1 MTSAQDPSEGTERLA
16 GRVAVITGAA
26 RGIGYQIALRLGRE
40 GMRVVI
46 ADLDAP
52 KLAEAERELHAQGVQ
67 AVAMPVD
74 VSDFADVDRL
84 PRIALSAFGAI
95 DVVCLNAGVNATHVP
110 TWEIGLEDWD
120 WILKPNVWGVLNGI
134 RAFVP
139 RMLALE
145 RAGATGGH
153 IVITSSNGALR
164 MRASSGP
171 YPTTKRF
178 VLSAA
183 ESLYHDLKQA
193 GSELRVSALLPGGIR
208 TSEAMARRGEPR
220 VTRTEEQQDAEHRNL
235 LPEEVAE
242 IVLGAIL
249 EPRFYVLTHPE
260 RSHRL
265 VRSRLESILED
276 RDPTPAVVF

>member
-1 MTSAQDPSEGTERLA
+1 MTSAQDPSEGTEQLA

-26 RGIGYQIALRLGRE
+26 RGIGYQIALRFGRE

-52 KLAEAERELHAQGVQ
+52 RLAEAERELHAQGVQ
-67 AVAMPVD
+67 AVAIPVD
-74 VSDFADVDRL
+74 VSDFADIDRL

-95 DVVCLNAGVNATHVP
+95 DVVCLNAGVNAAHVP

-208 TSEAMARRGEPR
+208 TSEAMARPR
-220 VTRTEEQQDAEHRNL
+220 RAAHR
-235 LPEEVAE
+235 
-242 IVLGAIL
+242 
-249 EPRFYVLTHPE
+249 
-260 RSHRL
+260 
-265 VRSRLESILED
+265 ED
-276 RDPTPAVVF
+276 RGAAGRGAPQPAAGGGRRDRARRDPRAALLRAHPPGALAQPRALPARVHPR

>member
-52 KLAEAERELHAQGVQ
+52 RLAEAERELHAQGVQ
-67 AVAMPVD
+67 AVAIPVD
-74 VSDFADVDRL
+74 VSDFADIDRL

-110 TWEIGLEDWD
+110 TWEIGIEDWD

-208 TSEAMARRGEPR
+208 TSEAMARRGEAR
-220 VTRTEEQQDAEHRNL
+220 IARTEEQQDAEHRNL
-235 LPEEVAE
+235 LPEEVAG

>member
-1 MTSAQDPSEGTERLA
+1 MTSPQDPSEGTEQLS

-52 KLAEAERELHAQGVQ
+52 RLAEAERELHAQGVQ
-67 AVAMPVD
+67 AVAIPVD
-74 VSDFADVDRL
+74 VSDFADIDRL

-220 VTRTEEQQDAEHRNL
+220 TSRTEEQQDAEHRNL

-265 VRSRLESILED
+265 VRSRLESILKD

>member
-1 MTSAQDPSEGTERLA
+1 MTSAQDPSEGTEQLA

-26 RGIGYQIALRLGRE
+26 RGIGYQIALRFGRE

-52 KLAEAERELHAQGVQ
+52 RLAEAERELHAQGVQ
-67 AVAMPVD
+67 AVAIPVD
-74 VSDFADVDRL
+74 VSDFADIDRL

-95 DVVCLNAGVNATHVP
+95 DVVCLNAGVNAAHVP
-110 TWEIGLEDWD
+110 TWEIGIEDWD

-220 VTRTEEQQDAEHRNL
+220 IARTEEQQDAEHRNL

-260 RSHRL
+260 RSHSL

>member
-1 MTSAQDPSEGTERLA
+1 MTSPQDPSEGTEQLS

-52 KLAEAERELHAQGVQ
+52 RLAEAERELHAQGVQ
-67 AVAMPVD
+67 AVAIPVD
-74 VSDFADVDRL
+74 VSDFADIDRL

-110 TWEIGLEDWD
+110 TWEIGIEDWD

-220 VTRTEEQQDAEHRNL
+220 TSRTEEQQDAEHRNL

-260 RSHRL
+260 RSHSL

>member
-1 MTSAQDPSEGTERLA
+1 MTSSEAGDASEQLA

-46 ADLDAP
+46 ADLDGR

-95 DVVCLNAGVNATHVP
+95 DVVCLNAGVNAAHLP

-220 VTRTEEQQDAEHRNL
+220 IARTEEQQDAEHRNL

-265 VRSRLESILED
+265 VRSRLESILKD

>member
-1 MTSAQDPSEGTERLA
+1 MTSERQSPEGAEQLA

-26 RGIGYQIALRLGRE
+26 RGIGYQIAARLGRE

-46 ADLDAP
+46 ADLDAAR
-52 KLAEAERELHAQGVQ
+52 LAEAERELHAQGVQ
-67 AVAMPVD
+67 AVAIPVD
-74 VSDFADVDRL
+74 VSDFADIDRL

-95 DVVCLNAGVNATHVP
+95 DVVCLNAGVNAAHVP
-110 TWEIGLEDWD
+110 TWEVGPEDWD

-171 YPTTKRF
+171 YPVTKRF

-208 TSEAMARRGEPR
+208 TREAMARRGEPR
-220 VTRTEEQQDAEHRNL
+220 IARTDEQQDAEHRNL
-235 LPEEVAE
+235 LPEEVAG

-260 RSHRL
+260 RSHGL
-265 VRSRLESILED
+265 VRSRIASILED

>member
-1 MTSAQDPSEGTERLA
+1 MTSSEAGDASEQLA

-46 ADLDAP
+46 ADRDGR

-74 VSDFADVDRL
+74 VSDFADIDRL

-95 DVVCLNAGVNATHVP
+95 DVVCLNAGVNAAHLP

-260 RSHRL
+260 RSHSL

>member
-1 MTSAQDPSEGTERLA
+1 MTSAQDPSEGTEQLA

-26 RGIGYQIALRLGRE
+26 RGIGYQIALRFGRE

-52 KLAEAERELHAQGVQ
+52 RLAEAERELHAQGVQ
-67 AVAMPVD
+67 AVAIPVD
-74 VSDFADVDRL
+74 VSDFADIDRL

-145 RAGATGGH
+145 RDGATGGH

-220 VTRTEEQQDAEHRNL
+220 VARTEEQQDAEHRNL

-260 RSHRL
+260 RSHSL

>member
-1 MTSAQDPSEGTERLA
+1 M
-16 GRVAVITGAA
+16 A
-26 RGIGYQIALRLGRE
+26 R
-40 GMRVVI
+40 
-46 ADLDAP
+46 
-52 KLAEAERELHAQGVQ
+52 KLAEAEGELHAQGVQ
-67 AVAMPVD
+67 AVAIPVD
-74 VSDFADVDRL
+74 VGDFADIDRL

-95 DVVCLNAGVNATHVP
+95 DVVCLNAGVNAAHVP

-242 IVLGAIL
+242 IVFGAIL

-260 RSHRL
+260 RSHSL

>member
-46 ADLDAP
+46 ADLDAR

-67 AVAMPVD
+67 AVAIPVD
-74 VSDFADVDRL
+74 VSDFADIDRL

-95 DVVCLNAGVNATHVP
+95 DVVCLNAGVNAAHVP
-110 TWEIGLEDWD
+110 TWEIGIEDWD

-220 VTRTEEQQDAEHRNL
+220 IARTEEQQDAEHRNL

-242 IVLGAIL
+242 IVFGAIL

-260 RSHRL
+260 RSHSL
-265 VRSRLESILED
+265 VRSRLESILDD

>member
-1 MTSAQDPSEGTERLA
+1 MTSAQDPSEGTEQLA

-26 RGIGYQIALRLGRE
+26 RGIGYQIALRFGRE

-52 KLAEAERELHAQGVQ
+52 RLAEAERELHAQGVQ
-67 AVAMPVD
+67 AVAIPVD
-74 VSDFADVDRL
+74 VSDFADIDRL

-95 DVVCLNAGVNATHVP
+95 DVVCLNAGVNAAHVP

-220 VTRTEEQQDAEHRNL
+220 IARTEEQQDAEHRNL

-260 RSHRL
+260 RSHSL
-265 VRSRLESILED
+265 VRSRLESILDD

>member
-1 MTSAQDPSEGTERLA
+1 MTAAQDPSEGTERLA
-16 GRVAVITGAA
+16 GRVAVVTGAA
-26 RGIGYQIALRLGRE
+26 RGIGYQIAARLGRE

-46 ADLDAP
+46 ADLDAAR
-52 KLAEAERELHAQGVQ
+52 LAEAERDLHAQGVQ
-67 AVAMPVD
+67 AVAIPVD
-74 VSDFADVDRL
+74 VSDFADIDRL

-95 DVVCLNAGVNATHVP
+95 DVVCLNAGVNAAHVP
-110 TWEIGLEDWD
+110 TWEVGPEDWD

-171 YPTTKRF
+171 YPVTKRF

-183 ESLYHDLKQA
+183 ESLYHDLKEA

-220 VTRTEEQQDAEHRNL
+220 IMRTAEQQDAEHRNL
-235 LPEEVAE
+235 LPEEVAG
-242 IVLGAIL
+242 IVLDAL
-249 EPRFYVLTHPE
+249 LNPRFYVLTHPE
-260 RSHRL
+260 RSHSL
-265 VRSRLESILED
+265 VRSRIASILED

>member
-260 RSHRL
+260 RSHSL

>member
-67 AVAMPVD
+67 AVAMAVD
-74 VSDFADVDRL
+74 VSDFADIDRL

-260 RSHRL
+260 RSHSL

>member
-46 ADLDAP
+46 ADRDGR

-95 DVVCLNAGVNATHVP
+95 DVVCLNAGVNAAHVP

-260 RSHRL
+260 RSHSL

>member
-1 MTSAQDPSEGTERLA
+1 MTSPQDPSEGTEQLA

-52 KLAEAERELHAQGVQ
+52 RLAEAERELHAQGVQ
-67 AVAMPVD
+67 AVAIPVD
-74 VSDFADVDRL
+74 VSDFADIDRL

-110 TWEIGLEDWD
+110 TWEIGIEDWD

-220 VTRTEEQQDAEHRNL
+220 TSRTEEQQDAEHRNL

-260 RSHRL
+260 RSHSL

>member
-1 MTSAQDPSEGTERLA
+1 MTSAQNPSEGTERLA

-52 KLAEAERELHAQGVQ
+52 RLAEAERELHAQGVQ
-67 AVAMPVD
+67 AVAIPVD
-74 VSDFADVDRL
+74 VSDFADIDRL

-145 RAGATGGH
+145 RVGATGGH

-220 VTRTEEQQDAEHRNL
+220 IARTEEQQDAEHRNL

-242 IVLGAIL
+242 IVRGAIL

-260 RSHRL
+260 RSHSL

>member
-1 MTSAQDPSEGTERLA
+1 MTSAQDPSEGTEQLA

-26 RGIGYQIALRLGRE
+26 RGIGYQMALRFGRE

-52 KLAEAERELHAQGVQ
+52 RLAEAERELHAQGVQ
-67 AVAMPVD
+67 AVAIPVD
-74 VSDFADVDRL
+74 VSDFADIDRL

-145 RAGATGGH
+145 RAGAEGGH

-220 VTRTEEQQDAEHRNL
+220 IARTEEQQDAEHRNL

-242 IVLGAIL
+242 IALGAIL

-265 VRSRLESILED
+265 VRSRIESILED

>member
-1 MTSAQDPSEGTERLA
+1 MTSSEAGDASEQLA

-46 ADLDAP
+46 ADRDGR

-95 DVVCLNAGVNATHVP
+95 DVVCLNAGVNAAHLP

-260 RSHRL
+260 RSHSL

>member
-1 MTSAQDPSEGTERLA
+1 MTSPQDPSEGTEQLA

-52 KLAEAERELHAQGVQ
+52 RLAEAERELHAQGVQ
-67 AVAMPVD
+67 AVAIPVD
-74 VSDFADVDRL
+74 VSDFADIDRL

-110 TWEIGLEDWD
+110 TWEIGIEDWD

-220 VTRTEEQQDAEHRNL
+220 TSRTEEQQDAEHRNL
-235 LPEEVAE
+235 LPEEVAG

-260 RSHRL
+260 RSHSL

>member
-26 RGIGYQIALRLGRE
+26 RGIGYQIGLRLGRE

-52 KLAEAERELHAQGVQ
+52 RLAEAERELHAQGVQ
-67 AVAMPVD
+67 AVAIPVD
-74 VSDFADVDRL
+74 VSDFADIDRL

-95 DVVCLNAGVNATHVP
+95 DVVCLNAGVNAAHVP
-110 TWEIGLEDWD
+110 TWEVGPEDWD

-171 YPTTKRF
+171 YPVTKRF

-183 ESLYHDLKQA
+183 ESLYHDLKAA
-193 GSELRVSALLPGGIR
+193 GSELRVSALLPGAIR
-208 TSEAMARRGEPR
+208 TREAMARRGEPR
-220 VTRTEEQQDAEHRNL
+220 VARTGEQQNAEQRRMP
-235 LPEEVAE
+235 PEEVAE

-260 RSHRL
+260 RSHSL

>member
-1 MTSAQDPSEGTERLA
+1 MTSSEAGDASEQLT

-67 AVAMPVD
+67 AVAIPVD

-220 VTRTEEQQDAEHRNL
+220 IARTEEQQDAEHRNL

-260 RSHRL
+260 RSHSL

>member
-1 MTSAQDPSEGTERLA
+1 MTSAQDPSEGTEQLA

-52 KLAEAERELHAQGVQ
+52 RLAEAERELHAQGVQ
-67 AVAMPVD
+67 AVAIPVD
-74 VSDFADVDRL
+74 VSDFADIDRL

-95 DVVCLNAGVNATHVP
+95 DVVCLNAGVNAAHVP
-110 TWEIGLEDWD
+110 AWEIGLEDWD

-220 VTRTEEQQDAEHRNL
+220 IARTEEQQDAEHRNL

-260 RSHRL
+260 RSHSL

>member
-67 AVAMPVD
+67 AVAMAVD
-74 VSDFADVDRL
+74 VSDFADIDRL

-242 IVLGAIL
+242 IVLGAIR

>member
-1 MTSAQDPSEGTERLA
+1 MTSAQDPSEGTEQLA

-26 RGIGYQIALRLGRE
+26 RGIGYQIALRFGRE

-52 KLAEAERELHAQGVQ
+52 RLAEAERELHAQGVQ
-67 AVAMPVD
+67 AVAIPVD
-74 VSDFADVDRL
+74 VSDFADIDRL

-220 VTRTEEQQDAEHRNL
+220 IARTEEQQDAEHRNL

-260 RSHRL
+260 RSHSL

>member
-1 MTSAQDPSEGTERLA
+1 MTSSEAGDASEQLA

-220 VTRTEEQQDAEHRNL
+220 IARTEEQQDAEHRNL

-260 RSHRL
+260 RSHSL

>member
-52 KLAEAERELHAQGVQ
+52 RLAEAERELHAQGVQ
-67 AVAMPVD
+67 AVAIPVD
-74 VSDFADVDRL
+74 VSDFADIDRL

-145 RAGATGGH
+145 RDGATGGH

-178 VLSAA
+178 VFSAA

-220 VTRTEEQQDAEHRNL
+220 IARTEEQQDAEHRNL
-235 LPEEVAE
+235 LPEEVAG

-260 RSHRL
+260 RSHSL

>member
-52 KLAEAERELHAQGVQ
+52 RLAEAERELHAQGVQ
-67 AVAMPVD
+67 AVAIPVD
-74 VSDFADVDRL
+74 VSDFADIDRL

-220 VTRTEEQQDAEHRNL
+220 TSRTEEQQDAEHRNL

-260 RSHRL
+260 RSHSL